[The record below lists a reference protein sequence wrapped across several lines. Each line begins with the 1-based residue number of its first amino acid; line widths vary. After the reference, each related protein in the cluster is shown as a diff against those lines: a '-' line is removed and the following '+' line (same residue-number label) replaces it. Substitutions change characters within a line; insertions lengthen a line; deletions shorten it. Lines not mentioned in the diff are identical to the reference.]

1 LRPAFRYSFHEM
13 SENPPTSPSDSALAA
28 ADLIPI
34 VYDELRRLARSM
46 VATEAPQTLSATAL
60 VNEAWLRI
68 GGDTRW
74 PSRRAFFG
82 AAAVAMRRILIER
95 ARAKARIKR
104 GGRPE
109 RVDLDDVEIE
119 SPTAGEDIVALD
131 DALTKLAAED
141 PVAGEIVNLRHIVG
155 LTWAE
160 IADLTRLSEREL
172 GRQWE
177 YARAWLRAEM
187 GR

>member
-1 LRPAFRYSFHEM
+1 
-13 SENPPTSPSDSALAA
+13 
-28 ADLIPI
+28 
-34 VYDELRRLARSM
+34 
-46 VATEAPQTLSATAL
+46 
-60 VNEAWLRI
+60 
-68 GGDTRW
+68 
-74 PSRRAFFG
+74 
-82 AAAVAMRRILIER
+82 MRRILIER

-104 GGRPE
+104 GARPE

-119 SPTAGEDIVALD
+119 APVAGEDIVALD

-177 YARAWLRAEM
+177 YARA
-187 GR
+187 